1 MTDNNS
7 MEALWQDAY
16 LDGDNALYLEALYE
30 QFRTDPASVDASWQA
45 IFQQYPAGPAH
56 ESMSHVRQRF
66 QQLAKQ
72 PLSAATPASVNAGNL
87 EQQLKVLEYVQAM
100 RRFGHLQANL
110 DPLGLMVVPTIA
122 ELDPQHYSLNPN
134 DPTQYQLRG
143 FAGLQQGTV
152 RDCIQLAQQLLC
164 QSIGFE
170 YEHIDNPEE
179 SLWLQ
184 QRIED
189 GARRNI
195 DAAAQQQLLQHLTE
209 AEGLEKYLGSRFV
222 GEKRFSL
229 EGGESFVPM
238 LHTLIGQAKQDQ
250 VKEVLIAMAHRGR
263 LNVLVNIFGKSP
275 QELFS
280 QFDGSYQ
287 YADNRSDDVKYHYG
301 FSTDVAGAPDPLHLV
316 LGFNPSHLEIVNPVI
331 EGSARARLDRRNDTQ
346 GQQVLPIVVHGDSA
360 VAGQGVVLETLAFS
374 QVRGFKTGGTVHIVI
389 NNQVGFTTADP
400 QDTRSTLYCTDI
412 AKAIN
417 APIFHVNGNDPE
429 AAIFAA
435 QLAFDFRT
443 TFHRDVV
450 IDLVCY
456 RRLGHNEGD
465 EPSATQPVMYHT
477 IRKMATTRKLY
488 ADRLIQQGVLDAS
501 QVEAMVL
508 AYRDK
513 LDAGQV
519 VVERVDNPK
528 QAELSPDW
536 SQYMGTSW
544 QNECDTAISLEQA
557 QSLGKHL
564 TTLPEGFTLQAQVD
578 RAIKLRAQAYLGE
591 TPLVWGDAETLAYAS
606 LVSEGHAVRLCG
618 QDSGRG
624 TFAHRHAEWH
634 NQTTGQVYCPLQH
647 VPQQTAR
654 FTVINSLLSEV
665 GVLAFEY
672 GYSTT
677 DPLTLVLWEAQ
688 FGDFANGAQVV
699 IDQFLA
705 AGEQKWGRLSG
716 LTLLLPHGYEGM
728 GPEHSSARLERYLQL
743 CAQDNMQV
751 CAPSTPAQMFHLLR
765 RQQLRAYRKPLIV
778 MTPKSLLRKATSTL
792 ADITQGGF
800 QTVMAEPVTQAKRVI
815 LCSGKVYYDLHEAR
829 QTAKADN
836 NIALVRIEQ
845 LYPLPQEALRQC
857 LQQYAA
863 VKDIVWCQEEHQNQG
878 AWAFIKLHLEPLLQG
893 KQRLQYIG
901 RPESASTAAG
911 YRKLHDTEWRAF
923 LSQAMNVHS

>member
-16 LDGDNALYLEALYE
+16 LDGDNALYLEELYE

-45 IFQQYPAGPAH
+45 LFQQLPAGPLH
-56 ESMSHVRQRF
+56 ESMSDVRQRF
-66 QQLAKQ
+66 QRLAKQ
-72 PLSAATPASVNAGNL
+72 PASASAAVNTANL
-87 EQQLKVLEYVQAM
+87 DQQLNVLEYLQAM
-100 RRFGHLQANL
+100 RRFGHLHAKI
-110 DPLGLMVVPTIA
+110 DPLSLMPIPTVA
-122 ELDPQHYSLNPN
+122 ELDPKHHGLDLN
-134 DPTQYQLRG
+134 DSTLYQLRG

-152 RDCIQLAQQLLC
+152 RDCVLLAQQLLC

-170 YEHIDNPEE
+170 YEHIDSPAE
-179 SLWLQ
+179 SRWLQ

-189 GARRNI
+189 SSRRKI
-195 DAAAQQQLLQHLTE
+195 DVATQKQLLQALTE

-238 LHTLIGQAKQDQ
+238 LHTLIRQANLDH

-263 LNVLVNIFGKSP
+263 LNVLVNVFGKSP

-301 FSTDVAGAPDPLHLV
+301 FSTDIAGTPDPLHLV
-316 LGFNPSHLEIVNPVI
+316 LGFNPSHLEIVNPVV

-346 GQQVLPIVVHGDSA
+346 GEQVLPIVVHGDSA

-374 QVRGFKTGGTVHIVI
+374 QVRGFNTGGTVHIVI
-389 NNQVGFTTADP
+389 NNQVGFTTSEP
-400 QDTRSTLYCTDI
+400 SDTRSTLYCTDI

-435 QLAFDFRT
+435 QLAFDFRS

-465 EPSATQPVMYHT
+465 EPSATQPIMYQT
-477 IRKMATTRKLY
+477 IRKLATTRKLY
-488 ADRLIQQGVLDAS
+488 ADHLVQQGVLNAA

-513 LDAGQV
+513 LDAGQAI
-519 VVERVDNPK
+519 VERVDNPK
-528 QAELSPDW
+528 QAELTPDW
-536 SQYMGTSW
+536 SRYMDTSW
-544 QNECDTAISLEQA
+544 QSECDTTVSLEQL
-557 QSLGKHL
+557 QSFGKHL
-564 TTLPEGFTLQAQVD
+564 TTLPADFTLQPQVD

-591 TPLVWGDAETLAYAS
+591 APLIWGDAETLAYAS
-606 LVSEGHAVRLCG
+606 LLNEGHAVRLCG

-634 NQTTGQVYCPLQH
+634 NQVTGQVYCPLQH
-647 VPQQTAR
+647 LPEQKAR

-677 DPLTLVLWEAQ
+677 DPQTLVLWEAQ

-751 CAPSTPAQMFHLLR
+751 CVPSTPAQMFHLLR

-792 ADITQGGF
+792 ADMTQGGF
-800 QTVMAEPVTQAKRVI
+800 QTVIIERLTKAKRVI
-815 LCSGKVYYDLHEAR
+815 LCSGKVYYDLFEAR

-836 NIALVRIEQ
+836 DIALIRIEQ
-845 LYPLPQEALRQC
+845 LYPLPQQALEQC
-857 LQQYAA
+857 LQHYSD
-863 VKDIVWCQEEHQNQG
+863 VKDIVWAQEEHQNQG
-878 AWAFIKLHLEPLLQG
+878 AWAFIKLHLESLLQG

-911 YRKLHDTEWRAF
+911 YRKLHDIEWRAF
-923 LSQAMNVHS
+923 LNQAMNLHS